1 MLNSGEGNQ
10 GRVAHKRP
18 HGHVDIDLRGC
29 LFVICLQRR
38 QLLIVHVN
46 GVVAEHGEDAI
57 ARIGGLKVTGSVE
70 LVHETEAIGMAAG
83 RRRLDEALEDILDQ
97 GGLDVEVAT

>member
-10 GRVAHKRP
+10 GRVAGKRP

-38 QLLIVHVN
+38 RLRITRAN
-46 GVVAEHGEDAI
+46 GEVAEYGEDAI
-57 ARIGGLKVTGSVE
+57 ARIGDSKVAGSIE
-70 LVHETEAIGMAAG
+70 LVHKAEAIGVAAG
-83 RRRLDEALEDILDQ
+83 LQRFDKALENILDQ
-97 GGLDVEVAT
+97 VGPDMEALA